1 MNNTDIESDADLPVN
16 EPNGIYIRFLLR
28 KIQGKAYKT
37 AFNTHQTNQMIVH
50 RIFNNSSKAYVIS

>member
-1 MNNTDIESDADLPVN
+1 MNNTDIESDADSPVN

-37 AFNTHQTNQMIVH
+37 AFLTFTFVSNLNNKC
-50 RIFNNSSKAYVIS
+50 RIPIMVT